1 MTNIIMV
8 ALLYVCLVINSTRV
22 LAAVTVH
29 SGFLSHGPKIMFL
42 KRNETLKGQLGH
54 YFRTDT
60 DKKKKSIYMI
70 NLTSSGLPVVR
81 LYCDAAAI

>member
-1 MTNIIMV
+1 MCFSLFCTSKGVTNIIMV

-29 SGFLSHGPKIMFL
+29 SGFLSQGPKIMFL

-60 DKKKKSIYMI
+60 DKNKNPY
-70 NLTSSGLPVVR
+70 T
-81 LYCDAAAI
+81 